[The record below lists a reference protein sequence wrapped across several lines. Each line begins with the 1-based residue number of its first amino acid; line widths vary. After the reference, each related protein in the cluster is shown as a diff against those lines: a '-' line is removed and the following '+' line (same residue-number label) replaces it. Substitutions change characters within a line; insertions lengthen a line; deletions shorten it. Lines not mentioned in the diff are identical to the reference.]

1 MTMNTL
7 KIDATDPI
15 CSMTVNQ
22 ATAPPAANNSK
33 ETPAVLVQRPL
44 KNWRRE

>member
-22 ATAPPAANNSK
+22 ATAPPQP
-33 ETPAVLVQRPL
+33 TIV
-44 KNWRRE
+44 RRHQPCWFNAH